1 MIGVFTMPESESTR
15 PRYEKPT
22 GRYMAGTRKTEDIRS
37 KHPVGEH
44 CVSHRNDK
52 EKSGYVQCPTLGVPL
67 TLRQD
72 SRSGIRKP
80 MSAAGSGS

>member
-1 MIGVFTMPESESTR
+1 
-15 PRYEKPT
+15 
-22 GRYMAGTRKTEDIRS
+22 MAGTRKTEDIRS
-37 KHPVGEH
+37 RHSIVNI
-44 CVSHRNDK
+44 VLISYRNDK
-52 EKSGYVQCPTLGVPL
+52 EMSGYVQCLPLGVPL